1 MLKKSL
7 TAIVLASSF
16 ASLGAACG
24 DRAPHI
30 IQVPAPHGP
39 HAGDT
44 PDRPGQ
50 MTVNGQ
56 ATLEVSPD
64 CADISITIGV
74 ENIKT
79 GLAVKQL
86 EQKKLAMIEAL
97 NKSGVETGQVK
108 LSSLVLDPVYAVD
121 GRGYPTSFVRTYRSQ
136 ITVTAT
142 TRDFAKIGDIMD
154 AGATAGATSMST
166 SFRRSDLADLKK
178 KVRDQALAA
187 AKAKAEQTATAL
199 GIKLGRVV
207 SVAENVGGYMWSSA
221 YFPNS
226 ASTMNGQTAAVAIGG
241 SLQPLTLD
249 VSVSYEFAKET

>member
-7 TAIVLASSF
+7 AAIVLASSF

-30 IQVPAPHGP
+30 IQVQPQRT
-39 HAGDT
+39 DT

-64 CADISITIGV
+64 CADISITIAV
-74 ENIKT
+74 ENGKT
-79 GLAVKQL
+79 SLAVKQL

-121 GRGYPTSFVRTYRSQ
+121 GRGYQTSMVRTYRSQ

-142 TRDFAKIGDIMD
+142 TRDFGKIGDIMD
-154 AGATAGATSMST
+154 SGASAGATSMSAA
-166 SFRRSDLADLKK
+166 FRRSDLAELKK

-207 SVAENVGGYMWSSA
+207 SVAENAGGYMWNSA
-221 YFPNS
+221 YFPNA
-226 ASTMNGQTAAVAIGG
+226 ASTMDVQAATVAIGG

-249 VSVSYEFAKET
+249 VSVGYEFAKET

>member
-7 TAIVLASSF
+7 AAIVLASSF

-30 IQVPAPHGP
+30 IQVQAPR
-39 HAGDT
+39 ATDT

-64 CADISITIGV
+64 CADISITIGI
-74 ENIKT
+74 ENTKT
-79 GLAVKQL
+79 NLAVKQL
-86 EQKKLAMIEAL
+86 DQKKLAMIEAL
-97 NKSGVETGQVK
+97 NKIGVETGQVK

-121 GRGYPTSFVRTYRSQ
+121 GRGYPTSIVRTYRSQ

-178 KVRDQALAA
+178 KVRDQALGA
-187 AKAKAEQTATAL
+187 AKAKAEQTAIAL

-207 SVAENVGGYMWSSA
+207 SVAENAGGYMWSNA

-226 ASTMNGQTAAVAIGG
+226 ASTMDARTAVAIGG

-249 VSVSYEFAKET
+249 VSVGYEFAKDA